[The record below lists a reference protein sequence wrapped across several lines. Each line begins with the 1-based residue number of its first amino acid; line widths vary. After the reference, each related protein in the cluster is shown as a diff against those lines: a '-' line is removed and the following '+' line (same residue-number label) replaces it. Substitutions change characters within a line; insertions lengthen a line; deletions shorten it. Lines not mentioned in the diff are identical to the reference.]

1 MDIRMIALDLDGT
14 LMRSDHMTV
23 SERNKSALEDAS
35 RRGVQIVIA
44 SGRTWSVLDSVVA
57 QVPFVR
63 YAVISN
69 GAAAVDAETG
79 NFLFRKGIP
88 QGQAEDI
95 YRILREYE
103 TVVEVYCD
111 GGSYFE
117 RSKAGWFSKVGLAKD
132 FVEMLRQRQILV
144 DDPIRA
150 VRNKTVEKLSALY
163 LPQEYRKEIYNK
175 IKAVGP
181 LAITS
186 ALAGNMEI
194 NAAGVNK
201 GAGLRK
207 LCDILG
213 VSPEETM
220 AFGDAGNDLQML
232 SYVKWSFA
240 MDNASD
246 EAKAAARYLTASND
260 QDGVA
265 LAVEK
270 YVLER

>member
-23 SERNKSALEDAS
+23 SERNKSTLKEAS
-35 RRGVQIVIA
+35 RRGVQVVIA
-44 SGRTWSVLDSVVA
+44 SGRTWSVLDCAVE

-79 NFLFRKGIP
+79 SFLFRNGIP
-88 QGQAEDI
+88 QGQVEEI

-117 RSKAGWFSKVGLAKD
+117 KSKAEWFSKVDLAKD

-144 DDPIRA
+144 NDPIQA

-163 LPQEYRKEIYNK
+163 LPREYRKEIYNK
-175 IKAVGP
+175 IKALGP
-181 LAITS
+181 LAVTS
-186 ALAGNMEI
+186 ALDGNMEI

-207 LCDILG
+207 LCGVLG

-220 AFGDAGNDLQML
+220 AFGDAGNDLEML
-232 SYVKWSFA
+232 CYAKWSFA
-240 MDNASD
+240 MDNASG

-270 YVLER
+270 YILER